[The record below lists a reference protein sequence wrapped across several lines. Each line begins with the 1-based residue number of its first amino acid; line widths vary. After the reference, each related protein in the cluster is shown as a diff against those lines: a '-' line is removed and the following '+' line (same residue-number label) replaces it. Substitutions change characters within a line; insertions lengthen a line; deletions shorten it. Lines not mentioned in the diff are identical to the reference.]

1 MGSNTGEAT
10 LSRFSRRLTFNQNLI
25 SGCVLF
31 FTVGVYL
38 AVLGLGAG
46 GGKPSSQRVS
56 DISNSSLYGI
66 YAVFGFFTG
75 AIMNKLGP
83 RLTMTIGVAGYPVY
97 VAGLF
102 YYDRTA
108 HEWFPIL
115 GGILLGL
122 SAPMLWSTSGFIQW
136 AYATEVEKGKYIAIQ
151 YFINQVGSVVG
162 SLVAFIIIH
171 QGTSTADGSPTSV
184 YITFIILICIA
195 FLFTIF
201 GLVSPKDVR
210 RADGTPV
217 AVFHNLPMTEELR
230 GVARVLRDYRVLA
243 MLPVIFSCELAL
255 GILPSVNGR
264 YFNLRT
270 RAMNNVIF
278 YLVQLPASVGCAFL
292 TDRLPF
298 GRRMRGY
305 VSVSVLG
312 VVVFAA
318 WIALLVWVSTSSR
331 WASPPVGGVD
341 WTASDFAGPF
351 VLYLVFGIVYG
362 SHQQIGM
369 WVMGTFTNE
378 PTVLA
383 IYGGLWKGVAAAGV
397 AVQFGMAAAAVS
409 YQAQIAFALA
419 LQLLSIPIMLLLVA
433 KARETNYK
441 SEVDVIVPH
450 YAEDI
455 VTESKGMFG
464 KEHPTAEHDG
474 LEVAKNIPSATA

>member
-1 MGSNTGEAT
+1 MAPP
-10 LSRFSRRLTFNQNLI
+10 SRFSRHLTFNQNLV
-25 SGCVLF
+25 SGGVLF

-66 YAVFGFFTG
+66 YAGFGFFTG

-83 RLTMTIGVAGYPVY
+83 RITMTIGVAGYPIY

-151 YFINQVGSVVG
+151 YFVNQLGSVVG
-162 SLVAFIIIH
+162 SLVAFVIIYN
-171 QGTSTADGSPTSV
+171 GASTADGSPTSV
-184 YITFIILICIA
+184 YVVMIALICLA
-195 FLFTIF
+195 FPLTIF
-201 GLVSPKDVR
+201 GLVSPASVR

-217 AVFHNLPMTEELR
+217 AVFRNLSIAEELS
-230 GVARVLRDYRVLA
+230 GVVTVLRDYRVLA

-255 GILPSVNGR
+255 GILPSVSGR

-278 YLVQLPASVGCAFL
+278 YLVQLPASVGVAYL
-292 TDRLPF
+292 ADRLPL
-298 GRRMRGY
+298 GRRARGY
-305 VSVSVLG
+305 VTISVLG
-312 VVVFAA
+312 VFVFAG
-318 WIALLVWVSTSSR
+318 WIALLVWV
-331 WASPPVGGVD
+331 AVSPAPKGDVD
-341 WTASDFAGPF
+341 WTDASFGGPF
-351 VLYLVFGIVYG
+351 VLYLLFGIIYG
-362 SHQQIGM
+362 SHQQVGM

-383 IYGGLWKGVAAAGV
+383 IFGGLWKGVAAGGV
-397 AVQFGMAAAAVS
+397 AVQFGMAAAEVS
-409 YQAQIAFALA
+409 Y
-419 LQLLSIPIMLLLVA
+419 
-433 KARETNYK
+433 T
-441 SEVDVIVPH
+441 
-450 YAEDI
+450 
-455 VTESKGMFG
+455 
-464 KEHPTAEHDG
+464 
-474 LEVAKNIPSATA
+474 

>member
-1 MGSNTGEAT
+1 MTADEIPDAHRPQRASPRLALPSSCEHPYERARPSAST
-10 LSRFSRRLTFNQNLI
+10 LRGLTTTAAAMESHAHEPAPSRLSRRLTFNQNLI

-75 AIMNKLGP
+75 AIMNRLGP
-83 RLTMTIGVAGYPVY
+83 RLTMTVGVAGYPVY

-108 HEWFPIL
+108 SEWFPIL
-115 GGILLGL
+115 GGVLLGL

-136 AYATEVEKGKYIAIQ
+136 AYATEQEKGRYIAVQ
-151 YFINQVGSVVG
+151 YFINQAGSVVG
-162 SLVAFIIIH
+162 SLVAFVIIYR
-171 QGTSTADGSPTSV
+171 GAATTDGSPTSV
-184 YITFIILICIA
+184 YITFIVLICVA
-195 FLFTIF
+195 FLFTLF
-201 GLVSPKDVR
+201 GLVSPRSVR
-210 RADGTPV
+210 RTDGTPV
-217 AVFHNLPMTEELR
+217 AVFHNLSMAEELR

-270 RAMNNVIF
+270 RAMNNVVF
-278 YLVQLPASVGCAFL
+278 YVAQLPASVACALL
-292 TDRLPF
+292 TDKLPF
-298 GRRMRGY
+298 GRRVRGY
-305 VSVSVLG
+305 ISVGVLG
-312 VVVFAA
+312 VFVFAA
-318 WIALLVWVSTSSR
+318 WIALLVWVSVSPS
-331 WASPPVGGVD
+331 WASPPEGGVD
-341 WTASDFAGPF
+341 WTGGDFGGPF

-369 WVMGTFTNE
+369 WVIGTFTNE

-397 AVQFGMAAAAVS
+397 AAQFGMAAAEVS
-409 YQAQIAFALA
+409 YQ
-419 LQLLSIPIMLLLVA
+419 
-433 KARETNYK
+433 
-441 SEVDVIVPH
+441 
-450 YAEDI
+450 
-455 VTESKGMFG
+455 
-464 KEHPTAEHDG
+464 
-474 LEVAKNIPSATA
+474 

>member
-1 MGSNTGEAT
+1 MAS
-10 LSRFSRRLTFNQNLI
+10 LKFSRRLTFNQNLI
-25 SGCVLF
+25 SGAVLF

-83 RLTMTIGVAGYPVY
+83 RLTMTIGVAGYPIY

-102 YYDRTA
+102 YYDRTG
-108 HEWFPIL
+108 HDWFPIL

-136 AYATEVEKGKYIAIQ
+136 AYATELEKGKYIAIQ

-162 SLVAFIIIH
+162 SLVAFGIIL
-171 QGTSTADGSPTSV
+171 GSSNGKTATSITSDGSPTSV
-184 YITFIILICIA
+184 YIVMIVLICLA
-195 FLFTIF
+195 FPLTIF
-201 GLVSPKDVR
+201 GLVDPKTVR

-217 AVFHNLPMTEELR
+217 AVFHNLSLGQEMR
-230 GVARVLRDYRVLA
+230 GVVAVLRDYRVLA

-270 RAMNNVIF
+270 RSMNNVIF
-278 YLVQLPASVGCAFL
+278 YLVQLPASVGCAYL
-292 TDRLPF
+292 TDRSPF
-298 GRRMRGY
+298 RRRRDRGY
-305 VSVSVLG
+305 LSVSILG
-312 VVVFAA
+312 AFVFAG
-318 WIALLVWVSTSSR
+318 WIALLAWVCTSST
-331 WASPPVGGVD
+331 WASPPEGGVD
-341 WTASDFAGPF
+341 WTDSSNFRGPF
-351 VLYLVFGIVYG
+351 VLYLLFGIVYG

-383 IYGGLWKGVAAAGV
+383 VYGGLWKGVAAGGV
-397 AVQFGMAAAAVS
+397 AVQFGMGAAKVS
-409 YQAQIAFALA
+409 YEYA
-419 LQLLSIPIMLLLVA
+419 SIPFCPSRLKRPFKFCANLLQ
-433 KARETNYK
+433 
-441 SEVDVIVPH
+441 
-450 YAEDI
+450 
-455 VTESKGMFG
+455 
-464 KEHPTAEHDG
+464 
-474 LEVAKNIPSATA
+474 

>member
-1 MGSNTGEAT
+1 MASDEKPP
-10 LSRFSRRLTFNQNLI
+10 SRFSRRVTFNQNLI
-25 SGCVLF
+25 SGFVLF

-66 YAVFGFFTG
+66 YAIFGFFTG

-83 RLTMTIGVAGYPVY
+83 RLTMTIGVAGYPIY

-102 YYDRTA
+102 YYDRTGK
-108 HEWFPIL
+108 EWFPIL

-162 SLVAFIIIH
+162 SLVAFVIIYNG
-171 QGTSTADGSPTSV
+171 QSTADGSPTSV
-184 YITFIILICIA
+184 YIAFLVLICLA
-195 FLFTIF
+195 FPLTIF
-201 GLVSPKDVR
+201 GLVSPRTVR
-210 RADGTPV
+210 RADGTPI
-217 AVFHNLPMTEELR
+217 AVFHNLSIAEELH
-230 GVARVLRDYRVLA
+230 GVTKVLRDYRVLA

-255 GILPSVNGR
+255 GILPAINGR

-278 YLVQLPASVGCAFL
+278 YLVQLPASVGCAVL

-305 VSVSVLG
+305 ISVSVLG
-312 VVVFAA
+312 AFVFAG
-318 WIALLVWVSTSSR
+318 WIALLVWVSVSST
-331 WASPPVGGVD
+331 WASPPTGGVD
-341 WTASDFAGPF
+341 WTSGDFGGLF
-351 VLYLVFGIVYG
+351 VLYLLFGIIYG

-383 IYGGLWKGVAAAGV
+383 IYGGLWKGVAAGGV
-397 AVQFGMAAAAVS
+397 AVQFGMAAANVS
-409 YQAQIAFALA
+409 H
-419 LQLLSIPIMLLLVA
+419 
-433 KARETNYK
+433 R
-441 SEVDVIVPH
+441 
-450 YAEDI
+450 
-455 VTESKGMFG
+455 
-464 KEHPTAEHDG
+464 
-474 LEVAKNIPSATA
+474 